1 MDKRNIN
8 AAEAPKAAGGY
19 SQAVE
24 VCNADR
30 ILFVS
35 GQIPVSAAGEV
46 PEAFIDQARLVWRNI
61 EAQLKAAD
69 MSLDNLAK
77 VTIFLS
83 DRSFAEENRA
93 VRNEILGNRAPA
105 LSVIITG
112 IFDSAWLLEI
122 EAIAV
127 ASRG

>member
-8 AAEAPKAAGGY
+8 AVGAPKAAGGY
-19 SQAVE
+19 SQAVD
-24 VCNADR
+24 VRNANR
-30 ILFVS
+30 ILYVS
-35 GQIPVSAAGEV
+35 GQIPVSAAGKV
-46 PEAFIDQARLVWRNI
+46 PEAFADQARLVWRNI

-69 MSLDNLAK
+69 MSFDNLAK

-83 DRSFAEENRA
+83 NRSFADENRA
-93 VRNEILGNRAPA
+93 VRNEILDNRAPA
-105 LSVIITG
+105 LTVIIAG

-127 ASRG
+127 A